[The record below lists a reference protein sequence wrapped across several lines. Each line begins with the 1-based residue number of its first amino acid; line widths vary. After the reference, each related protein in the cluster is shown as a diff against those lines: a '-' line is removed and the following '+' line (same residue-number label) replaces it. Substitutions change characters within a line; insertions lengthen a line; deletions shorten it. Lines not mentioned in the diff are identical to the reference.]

1 MKVEIK
7 EYIYIYIYIPELYN
21 VADDDDDGCVL
32 VATAANEED
41 VDGALPI
48 TFTDDDD
55 GTVIDVTVENITK
68 LV

>member
-7 EYIYIYIYIPELYN
+7 EYIYIPELYN
-21 VADDDDDGCVL
+21 DADDDDGDVL
-32 VATAANEED
+32 VATAANDEN
-41 VDGALPI
+41 VDGVVPI

-55 GTVIDVTVENITK
+55 DDDGAATDVTVENITK